1 MATKAT
7 ITNVPLVTTPGI
19 NQVFT
24 IIYRKTADPD
34 VPGSYTTAT
43 TGQTV
48 TPAGV
53 CSPPLVVTGL
63 DYGTQYTF
71 RAINNCNTSYT
82 VDQTVTTPLP
92 ACVAPI
98 SMTITTS
105 EE

>member
-1 MATKAT
+1 MSAKAT
-7 ITNVPLVTTPGI
+7 ITNVPLATTPGV

-24 IIYRKTADPD
+24 IIYRKTSDPD

-43 TGQTV
+43 TAQTV

-63 DYGTQYTF
+63 LNGTQYTF

-92 ACVAPI
+92 SCVQPV
-98 SMTITTS
+98 SMTITTA